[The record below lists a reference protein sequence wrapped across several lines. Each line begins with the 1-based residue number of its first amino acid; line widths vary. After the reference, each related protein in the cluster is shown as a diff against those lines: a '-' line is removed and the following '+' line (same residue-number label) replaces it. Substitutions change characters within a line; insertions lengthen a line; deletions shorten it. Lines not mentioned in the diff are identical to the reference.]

1 MVFAVKLIVLAVKLF
16 VSYIKINIFFA
27 KHDDDVLGNIG
38 HGVIDGI
45 EEEIRNY
52 VDALQQ

>member
-1 MVFAVKLIVLAVKLF
+1 MVLGVKLIVLAVKLF

-27 KHDDDVLGNIG
+27 KHDGDVLGNIG